1 MSNKFR
7 SEIRDS
13 IIREL
18 LDKARRGDYGKYLTS
33 VRLEKARAFRGGQ
46 VKLEFPV
53 TALIGPN
60 GGGKSTILG
69 AAACAYKSIKPGTF
83 FPKSSI
89 GDDSMSN
96 WNIEYELIDK
106 ALNERGSTRRSIQF
120 KRLRWVRDNVLERE
134 VKYFGINRTV
144 PAGEQTQFKKLLK
157 PSFRQKQGICINNII
172 DRIKKEA
179 ERILGKSLEAFQ
191 VADVGDAQ
199 NFYIGGDGQN
209 EYSEFHFGAGEAS
222 IIRMVSAIEKSSN
235 NSLILIEEIENGL
248 HPVAVRR
255 MVEYLIDVAK
265 RKSIQAIFTTH
276 SDAALEPLPSE
287 AIWASIDGRVQQ
299 GKLSVEA
306 LRAVSG
312 RIDRRLAI
320 FVEDDFAKDWVEAM
334 LRELFGEQLNEIGV
348 YAVAGDGNAVK
359 IHLGHMSNP
368 SISFR
373 SICFVD
379 GDSKAQDNSD
389 KGIYRLPGTYMPE
402 SAVFNSIIENIDKN
416 IALLTVAC
424 QRPPEKQQDVA
435 NIIKSVSYTNRDP
448 HLLFSQVGIQMGF
461 VAEATVKG
469 AFLSVWITE
478 NPTEVHKIMEPVGL
492 SLELA
497 GKS

>member
-1 MSNKFR
+1 MNKKFM

-13 IIREL
+13 ITREL
-18 LDKARRGDYGKYLTS
+18 LGKVRKGDYGKYLTS
-33 VRLEKARAFRGGQ
+33 TRLEKVRLFRGGQ
-46 VKLEFPV
+46 VKFDFPV

-89 GDDSMSN
+89 GDDSMEDWS
-96 WNIEYELIDK
+96 IEYELIDK
-106 ALNERGSTRRSIQF
+106 SENDRGLVRRSSKF
-120 KRLRWVRDNVLERE
+120 KRLRWVRENLLDRE

-144 PAGEQTQFKKLLK
+144 PAGEKTQFKKLLK
-157 PSFRQKQGICINNII
+157 PSFRQQQNIPI
-172 DRIKKEA
+172 YHLLDNIKREVEK
-179 ERILGKSLEAFQ
+179 ILGKSMEAFK
-191 VADVGDAQ
+191 VADVGDEQ
-199 NFYIGGDGQN
+199 KFYIGGDTEN

-222 IIRMVSAIEKSSN
+222 IIRIVSDLELSSN

-255 MVEYLIDVAK
+255 LVEYLMDVAK

-287 AIWASIDGRVQQ
+287 AIWSSIDGKVQQ

-312 RIDRRLAI
+312 RIDRKLAI
-320 FVEDDFAKDWVEAM
+320 FVEDEFAKDWVEAI
-334 LRELFGEQLNEIGV
+334 LREKIGERLDEIGV

-368 SISFR
+368 SIPFYSL
-373 SICFVD
+373 CFID
-379 GDSKAQDNSD
+379 GDSREIDNPQ
-389 KGIYRLPGTYMPE
+389 KGIYRLPGSMPE
-402 SAVFNSIIENIDKN
+402 CTVFNSVLENLDNN

-424 QRPPEKQQDVA
+424 QRPAEKQQDVA
-435 NIIKSVSYTNRDP
+435 NIVRSISYTNRDP
-448 HLLFSQVGIQMGF
+448 HLLFSQVGIKMGF
-461 VAEATVKG
+461 VPEAIIKG
-469 AFLSVWITE
+469 AFLSVWLTE
-478 NPTEVHKIMEPVGL
+478 NTNDIAKIIETIKKTIDLPLKV
-492 SLELA
+492 
-497 GKS
+497 